1 MSDHEQLWEE
11 IRGLD
16 KKVSDQQERFYTW
29 ADAQDGKRAEFE
41 DKIIDKLDG
50 IKQALSQKTEMDS
63 AMISQLSELRKRV
76 EAEETGRKACDQII
90 YETSFAVK
98 QMVDRLQRHDLCKMS
113 SDIDASHEKLRDHEA
128 RLRPLEKRE
137 GKLARNI
144 LEKLALTLVGGGA
157 GYVISLIL
165 KGK

>member
-16 KKVSDQQERFYTW
+16 KKISDQQERFYTW

-41 DKIIDKLDG
+41 DKILDKLDG
-50 IKQALSQKTEMDS
+50 IRSALAQKTEMDS

-76 EAEETGRKACDQII
+76 ESEEVSRKSCDQII

-98 QMVDRLQRHDLCKMS
+98 QIVDRLQRHDLAKMEN
-113 SDIDASHEKLRDHEA
+113 DLNASHEKIRDHED

-137 GKLARNI
+137 GKLARSI

-157 GYVISLIL
+157 GYVISLIT
-165 KGK
+165 KR

>member
-50 IKQALSQKTEMDS
+50 IKQALAQKTEMDS

-98 QMVDRLQRHDLCKMS
+98 QIVDRLQRHDLSKMS
-113 SDIDASHEKLRDHEA
+113 SDIDASHEKLRDHED

-157 GYVISLIL
+157 GYVISLLL
-165 KGK
+165 KGN

>member
-11 IRGLD
+11 IRTLD
-16 KKVSDQQERFYTW
+16 KKIGDQQERFFQW
-29 ADAQDGKRAEFE
+29 ADAQDGKRGEFE
-41 DKIIDKLDG
+41 DRILDKLDG
-50 IKQALSQKTEMDS
+50 IREALSQKTEMDS

-76 EAEETGRKACDQII
+76 ESEEVSRKSCDQII

-98 QMVDRLQRHDLCKMS
+98 QMVDRLQRHDLSKMS
-113 SDIDASHEKLRDHEA
+113 NDIDASHEKLRDHED

-137 GKLARNI
+137 GKLARSI

-157 GYVISLIL
+157 GYVISLIT
-165 KGK
+165 KR